1 LFETLP
7 TSRRER
13 GPRTERHDRSGH
25 FEFRNS
31 NFEFIPRPPGVMG
44 ELRGKFEI
52 RNSKSAISPF
62 RRRSMITLRELWRT
76 YHVGDS
82 DVHALR
88 DVTLEI
94 GRGDYLAV
102 MGPSGSGKSTLL
114 NILGCLDR
122 PTSGSYAFA
131 GRDVGLL
138 SDSERT
144 RLRQSEIGFVFQFF
158 HLLPRLTA
166 QGNVELPM
174 LFAGVSRA
182 ERRERAARALE
193 AVGLSDRVH
202 HRPDQLSGGQRQRVA
217 IARAVVMEPG
227 LLLADEPTG
236 NLDRAAAVEVM
247 ELLGTMNA
255 DGQTVVLVTHD
266 PEVGSRARSAVRMD
280 DGAIVERR

>member
-1 LFETLP
+1 M
-7 TSRRER
+7 
-13 GPRTERHDRSGH
+13 
-25 FEFRNS
+25 
-31 NFEFIPRPPGVMG
+31 IA
-44 ELRGKFEI
+44 LRD
-52 RNSKSAISPF
+52 
-62 RRRSMITLRELWRT
+62 LWRT

-82 DVHALR
+82 DVHAMR
-88 DVTLEI
+88 DVSLEI
-94 GRGDYLAV
+94 AKGDYLAV

-122 PTSGSYAFA
+122 PTSGSYTFN
-131 GRDVGLL
+131 GRDVGEI
-138 SDSERT
+138 SDADRT
-144 RLRQSEIGFVFQFF
+144 KLRQTEIGFIFQFF
-158 HLLPRLTA
+158 HLLTRLTA

-174 LFAGVSRA
+174 LFAGVARA
-182 ERRERAARALE
+182 ERRRRALDALE
-193 AVGLSDRVH
+193 AVGLTDRVH

-247 ELLGTMNA
+247 ELLDAMNA

-266 PEVGSRARSAVRMD
+266 PEVGARARSAVRMD

>member
-1 LFETLP
+1 M
-7 TSRRER
+7 
-13 GPRTERHDRSGH
+13 
-25 FEFRNS
+25 
-31 NFEFIPRPPGVMG
+31 IA
-44 ELRGKFEI
+44 LRD
-52 RNSKSAISPF
+52 
-62 RRRSMITLRELWRT
+62 LWRT

-88 DVTLEI
+88 DVTIEI
-94 GRGDYLAV
+94 AKGDYLAV

-122 PTSGSYAFA
+122 PTSGSYSFN
-131 GRDVGLL
+131 GRDIGEI
-138 SDSERT
+138 SDADRT
-144 RLRQSEIGFVFQFF
+144 KLRQTEIGFIFQFF

-174 LFAGVSRA
+174 LFAGVPRA
-182 ERRERAARALE
+182 ERRRRALEALE
-193 AVGLSDRVH
+193 AVGLTDRIH

-217 IARAVVMEPG
+217 IARAVVMKPG

-236 NLDRAAAVEVM
+236 NLDRAAAAEVM
-247 ELLGTMNA
+247 DLLGAMNA

-266 PEVGSRARSAVRMD
+266 PEVGARAHSAVRMD

>member
-1 LFETLP
+1 
-7 TSRRER
+7 
-13 GPRTERHDRSGH
+13 
-25 FEFRNS
+25 
-31 NFEFIPRPPGVMG
+31 
-44 ELRGKFEI
+44 
-52 RNSKSAISPF
+52 
-62 RRRSMITLRELWRT
+62 MILLKDLWRT

-88 DVTLEI
+88 AVDLEI
-94 GRGDYLAV
+94 NEGDYLAL

-122 PTSGSYAFA
+122 PTSGTYTLD
-131 GRDVGLL
+131 GHDVGTLA
-138 SDSERT
+138 DGERT

-174 LFAGVSRA
+174 LFAGVART
-182 ERRERAARALE
+182 ERRDRAAAALA
-193 AVGLSDRVH
+193 AVGLEDRAH

-217 IARAVVMEPG
+217 IARAVVMRPR

-247 ELLGTMNA
+247 GLLDAMNA

-266 PEVGSRARSAVRMD
+266 PEVAKHARTAVRMD
-280 DGAIVERR
+280 DGGIVERRQ

>member
-1 LFETLP
+1 
-7 TSRRER
+7 
-13 GPRTERHDRSGH
+13 
-25 FEFRNS
+25 
-31 NFEFIPRPPGVMG
+31 
-44 ELRGKFEI
+44 
-52 RNSKSAISPF
+52 
-62 RRRSMITLRELWRT
+62 MIALKDLWRT

-88 DVTLEI
+88 DVSLEI
-94 GRGDYLAV
+94 SRGDYLAV

-122 PTSGSYAFA
+122 PSSGTYSYV
-131 GRDVGLL
+131 GRDVGSM

-144 RLRQSEIGFVFQFF
+144 SLRQTEIGFVFQFF

-182 ERRERAARALE
+182 ERRDRAARALE
-193 AVGLSDRVH
+193 SVGLSDRVH

-227 LLLADEPTG
+227 LVLADEPTG

-247 ELLGTMNA
+247 QLLGRMNE
-255 DGQTVVLVTHD
+255 DGQTVILVTHD

-280 DGAIVERR
+280 DGEIVERQ

>member
-1 LFETLP
+1 M
-7 TSRRER
+7 
-13 GPRTERHDRSGH
+13 
-25 FEFRNS
+25 
-31 NFEFIPRPPGVMG
+31 IA
-44 ELRGKFEI
+44 LRD
-52 RNSKSAISPF
+52 
-62 RRRSMITLRELWRT
+62 LWRT

-82 DVHALR
+82 DVHAMR

-94 GRGDYLAV
+94 AKGDYLAV

-122 PTSGSYAFA
+122 PTSGSYTFN
-131 GRDVGLL
+131 GRDVASF
-138 SDSERT
+138 SDAERT
-144 RLRQSEIGFVFQFF
+144 RLRQLEIGFVFQFF

-174 LFAGVSRA
+174 LFAGVPRA
-182 ERRERAARALE
+182 ERRRRAVASLE
-193 AVGLSDRVH
+193 AVGLSGRVH

-217 IARAVVMEPG
+217 IARAVVMKPG

-266 PEVGSRARSAVRMD
+266 PDVATRARTAVRMD
-280 DGAIVERR
+280 DGEIVERR

>member
-1 LFETLP
+1 M
-7 TSRRER
+7 
-13 GPRTERHDRSGH
+13 
-25 FEFRNS
+25 
-31 NFEFIPRPPGVMG
+31 IA
-44 ELRGKFEI
+44 LRD
-52 RNSKSAISPF
+52 
-62 RRRSMITLRELWRT
+62 LWRT

-94 GRGDYLAV
+94 AKGDYLAV

-122 PTSGSYAFA
+122 PTSGSYTFN
-131 GRDVGLL
+131 GRDVGEI
-138 SDSERT
+138 SDADRT
-144 RLRQSEIGFVFQFF
+144 KLRQTEIGFIFQFF

-174 LFAGVSRA
+174 LFAGVARA
-182 ERRERAARALE
+182 ERRRRALDALE
-193 AVGLSDRVH
+193 AVGLTDRIH

-217 IARAVVMEPG
+217 IARAVVMKPG

-236 NLDRAAAVEVM
+236 NLDRAAAAEVM
-247 ELLGTMNA
+247 DLLGAMNA
-255 DGQTVVLVTHD
+255 NGQTVVLVTHD
-266 PEVGSRARSAVRMD
+266 PEVGARARSAVRMD

>member
-1 LFETLP
+1 
-7 TSRRER
+7 
-13 GPRTERHDRSGH
+13 
-25 FEFRNS
+25 
-31 NFEFIPRPPGVMG
+31 
-44 ELRGKFEI
+44 
-52 RNSKSAISPF
+52 
-62 RRRSMITLRELWRT
+62 MIALADLWRT

-82 DVHALR
+82 DVNALR

-94 GRGDYLAV
+94 AKGDYLAV

-122 PTSGSYAFA
+122 PTSGSYTFN
-131 GRDVGLL
+131 GRDVASF
-138 SDSERT
+138 SDAERT
-144 RLRQSEIGFVFQFF
+144 RLRQLEIGFVFQFF

-174 LFAGVSRA
+174 LFAGVPRA
-182 ERRERAARALE
+182 ERRRRAVASLE
-193 AVGLSDRVH
+193 AVGLSGRVH

-217 IARAVVMEPG
+217 IARAVVMKPG

-266 PEVGSRARSAVRMD
+266 PDVATRARTAVRMD
-280 DGAIVERR
+280 DGEIVERR